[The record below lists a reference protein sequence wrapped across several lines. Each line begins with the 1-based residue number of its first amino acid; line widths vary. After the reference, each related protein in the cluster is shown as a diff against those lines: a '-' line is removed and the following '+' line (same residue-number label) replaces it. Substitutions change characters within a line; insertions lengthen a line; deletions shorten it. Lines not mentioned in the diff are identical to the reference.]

1 MELQIDNDN
10 AVLSLGYDENNVIK
24 SFDIEVPSIKYNNN
38 IYISLTHGLNSFGI
52 EMNIINEE
60 NIINIISIN

>member
-1 MELQIDNDN
+1 MVSKELLKLIEE
-10 AVLSLGYDENNVIK
+10 LEKK
-24 SFDIEVPSIKYNNN
+24 SKEEKVN